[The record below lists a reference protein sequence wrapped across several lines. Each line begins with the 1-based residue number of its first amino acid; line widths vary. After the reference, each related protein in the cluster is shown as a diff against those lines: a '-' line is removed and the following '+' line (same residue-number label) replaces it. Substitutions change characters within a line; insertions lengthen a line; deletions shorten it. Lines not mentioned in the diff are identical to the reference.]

1 MNEKLL
7 ELELAVKDL
16 QIYVL
21 ENKSCVPE
29 DIGSALEP
37 FYSSE
42 VLDYVAENY
51 DADSILSYMCE
62 YDIKDYAAN
71 NYDIN
76 DWVTLEWNY

>member
-16 QIYVL
+16 QIYAL
-21 ENKSCVPE
+21 ENKSYQPE
-29 DIGSALEP
+29 DIEEALES
-37 FYSSE
+37 FHSYE
-42 VLDYVAENY
+42 ILDYVADNY
-51 DADSILSYMCE
+51 DNDAILSYMCE
-62 YDIKDYAAN
+62 DDIRNYAAN